1 MKIRTDFVTN
11 SSSYSSAYIVIDNPV
26 LLEILQRY
34 KDLGVFTDDSELSF
48 AIGCIKPDGDFDEE
62 HFGRETKTPAFF
74 FYKWEGSP
82 FVGCPKSLDEVLTY
96 IIDAMNSGDVWRYY
110 DLDIYWQMEEE
121 LRQREDEIKDGYL
134 NVMWN
139 TSEISNDKDVGDEES
154 WKFSYNQENG
164 EKYEVEYYD
173 GRSIG

>member
-1 MKIRTDFVTN
+1 
-11 SSSYSSAYIVIDNPV
+11 
-26 LLEILQRY
+26 
-34 KDLGVFTDDSELSF
+34 
-48 AIGCIKPDGDFDEE
+48 
-62 HFGRETKTPAFF
+62 
-74 FYKWEGSP
+74 
-82 FVGCPKSLDEVLTY
+82 
-96 IIDAMNSGDVWRYY
+96 MNSGDAWRYY

-139 TSEISNDKDVGDEES
+139 TSEISNDKDVGDEET